1 MTSSEDSEA
10 DDPCAVAIEPG
21 TIDEMK
27 PVCVEDGW
35 PTAARI
41 SGMLLQ
47 QSVPACATI
56 LLHSLGGSSTVGD
69 I

>member
-47 QSVPACATI
+47 QSVP
-56 LLHSLGGSSTVGD
+56 
-69 I
+69 